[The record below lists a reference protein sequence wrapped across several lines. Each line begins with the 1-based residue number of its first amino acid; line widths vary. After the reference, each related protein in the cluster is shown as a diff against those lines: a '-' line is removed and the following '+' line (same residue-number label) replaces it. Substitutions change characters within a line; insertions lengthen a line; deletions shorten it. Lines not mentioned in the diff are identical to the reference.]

1 MLSDVNSFS
10 EDYKIIQILKL
21 QLSGKDFSNV
31 QNMAGG
37 LNSALWQCTSE
48 FYTICMWLT
57 ESDGWPGLNPDK
69 VYVAHAESEGWPG
82 ACKTKVG
89 HV

>member
-31 QNMAGG
+31 QN
-37 LNSALWQCTSE
+37 
-48 FYTICMWLT
+48 MWLT